1 MPITATRRD
10 STFGSAL
17 MAAKKKTPMK
27 MKTPMKNP
35 MTKAMAQPKPPGK
48 LVIGGKP
55 RGRPRKNPA

>member
-1 MPITATRRD
+1 
-10 STFGSAL
+10 